1 MAKMSLKEQRE
12 WQRQRP
18 EGAAAAWATVGE
30 TGVKIGS
37 AAGWEDSLVS
47 ELREDS
53 VCVWASVSV
62 CECGGGTAGLGG
74 LGLCQGDWSGR
85 GQGLREALWEDSS
98 GPPLGLGPKFV
109 SSFSSLLL

>member
-1 MAKMSLKEQRE
+1 M
-12 WQRQRP
+12 
-18 EGAAAAWATVGE
+18 
-30 TGVKIGS
+30 
-37 AAGWEDSLVS
+37 S

-109 SSFSSLLL
+109 SSFSSLLHSPSWRWSSSAWRSSWKGCGQRWAWASRKT